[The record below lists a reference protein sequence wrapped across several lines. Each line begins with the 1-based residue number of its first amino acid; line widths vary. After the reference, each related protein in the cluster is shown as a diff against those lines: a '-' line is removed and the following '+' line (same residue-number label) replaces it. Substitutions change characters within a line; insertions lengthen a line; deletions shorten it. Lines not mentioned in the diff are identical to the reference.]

1 MLQYIVEHYD
11 EALQKVEQS
20 YEHIETNY
28 SLRKMVA
35 GYFEEYQNAL
45 IDCDQKKEI

>member
-1 MLQYIVEHYD
+1 MEIGFRFQEDLSMM
-11 EALQKVEQS
+11 VEQS

-35 GYFEEYQNAL
+35 EYFEEYQNAL